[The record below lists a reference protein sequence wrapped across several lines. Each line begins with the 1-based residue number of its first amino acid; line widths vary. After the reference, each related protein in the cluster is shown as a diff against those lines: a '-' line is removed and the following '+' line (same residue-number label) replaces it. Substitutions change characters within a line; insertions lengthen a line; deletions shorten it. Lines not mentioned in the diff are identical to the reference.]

1 MCGIVGIIE
10 RRKESVNIDALL
22 QMNDSLS
29 HRGPDYGHIT
39 IPVPYVGL
47 AHRRL
52 SIIDLSERA
61 NQPMTSDDK
70 RFCLVYNGEIY
81 NYKEIRK
88 ELIALGEKDFHT
100 ESDTEVVLK
109 AFMMWKESAFER
121 FNGMFALAI
130 YDKLEDKA
138 ILARDRYGIKP
149 LYYISLGGDTFLFA
163 SEQRAFC
170 EFPRFK
176 KELNLEV
183 VKEYFTF
190 QNIFTDNTFYKNV
203 HLLEPGTYM
212 EVPLKNSCQIRKV
225 RYWDFDFREVQQDIK
240 ESDYIEE
247 VERLFKNAVKRQ
259 LMSDVPV
266 GTYLSGGMDSGA
278 ITSVAA
284 QKIPFIKSF
293 TCGFDMHSVSGMERN
308 FDEREKAEH
317 LSYHCKSEHYEVIL
331 KAGDMQRILKDVV
344 WHIEEPRVG
353 QSYPNYFAAKLA
365 SKFVKVVLSG
375 AGGDELF
382 GGYPWRYYRSVNNQS
397 FSEYVDKYYCFW
409 QRLLPN
415 ETVESFFAPIWQEVR
430 HVDTKDIFKNVFQK
444 SKEHMS
450 SPEECVNHSLYF
462 EAKTFLHGLL
472 VVEDKLSMAHGLET
486 RVPFLDNELVDFAM
500 KIPVKLKLNNLEHI
514 ISLNENEIGVG
525 GKAEQ
530 YFKKTKDG
538 KTILRKSMDKIIP
551 KETLQGIKQ
560 GFSAPDAFWYKN
572 ESLDYVKSIIE
583 NNHSTM
589 YQFLNKKIVQTLVG
603 EHLSGK
609 CNRRLLIWSLLY
621 FDQWCKLFL

>member
-10 RRKESVNIDALL
+10 RKKESIDREVLER
-22 QMNDSLS
+22 MNNSLT
-29 HRGPDYGHIT
+29 HRGPDFGQIC
-39 IPVPYVGL
+39 IPVPYIGL

-52 SIIDLSERA
+52 SIIDLSKRA
-61 NQPMTSDDK
+61 NQPMISEDG
-70 RFCLVYNGEIY
+70 RYCLVYNGEIY
-81 NYKEIRK
+81 NYKQIK
-88 ELIALGEKDFHT
+88 KDLIALGEKNFYT
-100 ESDTEVVLK
+100 QSDTEVVLK
-109 AFMMWKESAFER
+109 AYIQWQERAFER

-130 YDKLEDKA
+130 YDRLEEKV

-149 LYYISLGGDTFLFA
+149 LYYIAMGNTFLFA

-170 EFPRFK
+170 EFPKFK
-176 KELNLEV
+176 KALDLET

-190 QNIFTDNTFYKNV
+190 QNIFTNHTFYQDV
-203 HLLEPGTYM
+203 HLLESGTYM
-212 EVPLKNSCQIRKV
+212 EVPLQESNQIRKI
-225 RYWDFDFREVQQDIK
+225 RYWDFDFQ
-240 ESDYIEE
+240 ESQNDVSEEEYIEE
-247 VERLFKNAVKRQ
+247 LERLFKNAVKQQ
-259 LMSDVPV
+259 LVSDVPV

-278 ITSVAA
+278 ITAVAA
-284 QKIPFIKSF
+284 QEIPFIKSF
-293 TCGFDMHSVSGMERN
+293 TCGFDMHSVSGMERG

-331 KAGDMQRILKDVV
+331 KAGDMQRIMEKIV

-397 FSEYVDKYYCFW
+397 FTEYVDKYYSFW

-415 ETVESFFAPIWQEVR
+415 ESAESFFAPIWQEVR
-430 HVDTKDIFKNVFQK
+430 QVDTKEIFRNVFQK
-444 SKEHMS
+444 SKTHLT

-486 RVPFLDNELVDFAM
+486 RAPFLDNELVDFAM
-500 KIPVKLKLNNLEHI
+500 KIPVKMKLNNLEHI
-514 ISLNENEIGVG
+514 ISLNENDIGAG

-560 GFSAPDAFWYKN
+560 GFSAPDASWYKN
-572 ESLDYVKSIIE
+572 ESMDYVRSIIE
-583 NNHSTM
+583 NNNSAI
-589 YQFLNKKIVQTLVG
+589 YQFLDKKTVQDLVG
-603 EHLSGK
+603 EHLTGAS
-609 CNRRLLIWSLLY
+609 NRRLLIWSLLY
-621 FDQWCKLFL
+621 FDQWCNLFL